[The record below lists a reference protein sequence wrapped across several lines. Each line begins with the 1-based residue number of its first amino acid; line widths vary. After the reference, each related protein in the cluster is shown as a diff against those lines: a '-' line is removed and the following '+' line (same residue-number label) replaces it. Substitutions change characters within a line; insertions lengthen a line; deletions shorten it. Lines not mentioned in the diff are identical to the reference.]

1 MKSGLKDRVAIVAAA
16 SQGLGR
22 ATAEALGAEGA
33 RLAICSRNEKN
44 INAAAA
50 AIRDKYKADVW
61 CQALD
66 VTDERAVNRFV
77 EAVAQRYGRVDVC
90 VTNAGGPPA
99 RGFLAT
105 TTDEWRKAFELN
117 LMSCVYFAREV
128 LPHMQRAHWGRI
140 VALTSLSVKQPI
152 ADLVYSNVARSG
164 VVALMRSLAN
174 EFGRDG
180 ITFNNVAPGYTVT
193 ERLKEIAH
201 HRAQA
206 EGQTTGEILKRWAQD
221 PAAGRLALPEE
232 IADAVVFLAS
242 DRAAMITGQT
252 LLVDGG
258 AYKGL

>member
-1 MKSGLKDRVAIVAAA
+1 MNTGLRDRVAIVAAA

-22 ATAEALGAEGA
+22 AIAEALAAEGA

-50 AIRDKYKADVW
+50 ALREKHKVDVW
-61 CQALD
+61 CQAVD
-66 VTDERAVNRFV
+66 VTDEKAVKRFV
-77 EAVAQRYGRVDVC
+77 EAVPQKYGRVDVC

-99 RGFLAT
+99 KGFLAT
-105 TTDEWRKAFELN
+105 TTEEWRKAFDLS
-117 LMSCVYFAREV
+117 LMSCVCFAREV

-140 VALTSLSVKQPI
+140 VAITSLSVKQPI
-152 ADLVYSNVARSG
+152 PDLVYSNVLRSG

-180 ITFNNVAPGYTVT
+180 ITFNNVAPGYTLT
-193 ERLKEIAH
+193 DRLKSIAH

-206 EGQTTGEILKRWAQD
+206 ESVTTGEILERWAKE

-232 IADAVVFLAS
+232 VADAVVFLAS
-242 DRAAMITGQT
+242 DRASMITGQT

-258 AYKGL
+258 AYRGL